1 MASLLNH
8 RGPEVIKLTSN
19 IRIVA
24 VALVACLLTAGTS
37 AVAADEIIYD
47 IVIEN
52 GRAMDPETGLDAIR
66 NIGISGGKIAHISP
80 DALDGKQKIDASDH
94 IVAPGF
100 IDIHSHSPTPL
111 GFSYQARDGVT
122 TSLELEA
129 GSYPLHEY
137 GALIRDK
144 AMINYGASAGSLNAR
159 IAVMTD
165 FRQSSLLAPM
175 QRLSDNGQPVSR
187 AFIAPAST
195 PEIAKIKTRITDA
208 LDNGAIGIGVPL
220 DYMNV
225 AVKEPELRMLFELGA
240 SYSVP
245 LFIHIRRGLAGDPE
259 GLDEVL
265 VLAKETGTRILICHL
280 SHSAMQNTPLFLQKI
295 RRARANGTDV
305 WTEVLPYNAGSVQ
318 IGAAVF
324 NRDWR
329 KIFNIDYKDVQLAE
343 TGEWFTK
350 ESFERTRK
358 ENPGAEIIHHYL
370 KEDWTKYLAIAPDV
384 IISSDGLPALTTD
397 KKVPPQGVGS
407 FSKILGT
414 YVREEQALEMMT
426 ALSKMTLQPAQLL
439 EKAAP
444 VFRLKGRLQLGMDAD
459 ITIFD
464 PKTIRAN
471 TTYLDPHQASTGV
484 KWLLVDGQIMIDN
497 GTMKSDVYPGQF
509 LKATPSQLNA
519 N

>member
-1 MASLLNH
+1 MSAIG
-8 RGPEVIKLTSN
+8 RAIVIKFRRAYKALAGSFAIAALTTGAAKATEKE
-19 IRIVA
+19 IVH
-24 VALVACLLTAGTS
+24 
-37 AVAADEIIYD
+37 D

-52 GRAMDPETGLDAIR
+52 GRAMDPETGLDATR
-66 NIGISGGKIAHISP
+66 NIGISDGRIADISIEK
-80 DALDGKQKIDASDH
+80 LKGRRSIDASGH

-129 GSYPLHEY
+129 GSFPLREY
-137 GALIRDK
+137 GALIRNH
-144 AMINYGASAGSLNAR
+144 AVINYGASAGSLNAR

-165 FRQSSLLAPM
+165 FRKPNLLAPM
-175 QRLSDNGQPVSR
+175 KRTSDNGLAITR
-187 AFIAPAST
+187 GLTAPANTS
-195 PEIAKIKTRITDA
+195 EITQVKSSLEAAIN
-208 LDNGAIGIGVPL
+208 NGAIGIGVPL
-220 DYMNV
+220 DYMNI

-240 SYSVP
+240 SYNVP
-245 LFIHIRRGLAGDPE
+245 LFIHIRRGVAGDPA

-265 VLAKETGTRILICHL
+265 ALAKETGARILICHL
-280 SHSAMQNTPLFLQKI
+280 SHSAMQNTPLFLKKI
-295 RRARANGTDV
+295 REARSSGADV

-324 NRDWR
+324 SRDWR

-370 KEDWTKYLAIAPDV
+370 KEEWTKYLATAPDV
-384 IISSDGLPALTTD
+384 IISSDGLPAISTD
-397 KKVPPQGVGS
+397 KKIPPQGVGS
-407 FSKILGT
+407 FSKILGK
-414 YVREEQALEMMT
+414 YVREEQALDMMT

-464 PKTIRAN
+464 PATIAAN

-484 KWLLVDGQIMIDN
+484 NWLLVDGEIVVEDGAIRP
-497 GTMKSDVYPGQF
+497 DVYPGQF
-509 LKATPSQLNA
+509 LKASPRKIDPK
-519 N
+519 

>member
-1 MASLLNH
+1 MLAT
-8 RGPEVIKLTSN
+8 GTAKAMEKE
-19 IRIVA
+19 IVH
-24 VALVACLLTAGTS
+24 
-37 AVAADEIIYD
+37 D

-52 GRAMDPETGLDAIR
+52 GRAIDPETGLDATR
-66 NIGISGGKIAHISP
+66 NIGISDGRIADISTER
-80 DALDGKQKIDASDH
+80 LKGRRSIDASDH

-111 GFSYQARDGVT
+111 GLSYQARDGVT

-129 GSYPLHEY
+129 GSYPLREY
-137 GALIRDK
+137 GALIRNK
-144 AMINYGASAGSLNAR
+144 ALINYGASAGSLNAR

-175 QRLSDNGQPVSR
+175 KKMADNGRPVSR
-187 AFIAPAST
+187 AFIAPADT
-195 PEIAKIKTRITDA
+195 EEIARIRDSLTDA
-208 LDNGAIGIGVPL
+208 INNGAIGIGVPL
-220 DYMNV
+220 DYMNI

-240 SYSVP
+240 SYDVP
-245 LFIHIRRGLAGDPE
+245 LFIHVRRGVAGDPA
-259 GLDEVL
+259 GLNEVL
-265 VLAKETGTRILICHL
+265 ALAKETGTRILICHL

-295 RRARANGTDV
+295 REARSNGADV

-370 KEDWTKYLAIAPDV
+370 KEDWTKYLATAPDV
-384 IISSDGLPALTTD
+384 IISSDGLPAISTD
-397 KKVPPQGVGS
+397 KKIPPQGVGS
-407 FSKILGT
+407 FSKILGK
-414 YVREEQALEMMT
+414 YVREEQAMDLMT

-439 EKAAP
+439 EKTAP

-464 PKTIRAN
+464 PATIAAN
-471 TTYLDPHQASTGV
+471 TTYLNPHQASTGV
-484 KWLLVDGQIMIDN
+484 NWLLVGGEIVIEN
-497 GTMKSDVYPGQF
+497 GTVKPDTYPGQF
-509 LKATPSQLNA
+509 LKASPRKNGSK
-519 N
+519 